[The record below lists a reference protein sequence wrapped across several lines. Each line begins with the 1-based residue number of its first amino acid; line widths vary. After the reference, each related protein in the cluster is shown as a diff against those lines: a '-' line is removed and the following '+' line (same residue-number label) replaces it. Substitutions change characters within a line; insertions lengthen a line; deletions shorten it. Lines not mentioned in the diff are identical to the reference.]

1 MATEAE
7 ALRLPAVAVTVPGP
21 AAAPAVNRPVELTV
35 PPLADQVKAGGLAR
49 ALPNWSVALAVN
61 CWTPPAATLA
71 CVGLTATLV
80 RVWLTVTLT
89 LLVVLRP
96 PWSVMVTRKV

>member
-1 MATEAE
+1 MATETE
-7 ALRLPAVAVTVPGP
+7 ALRLPAVTVTVAEP

-35 PPLADQVKAGGLAR
+35 PPLADQVKTGGLAM

-61 CWTPPAATLA
+61 CWTPPAVTLA

-96 PWSVMVTRKV
+96 FGSLMVTWKV